1 MSRRW
6 ILVVT
11 GLAVLLAGLTVAAGL
26 RYLIP
31 QLSSATVMFDG
42 TEDQVDIEAYY
53 QWINS
58 GWSYYSMVPWLA
70 TAALLCAVV
79 ALTLAARRAQ
89 LASAVA
95 TVSRES
101 ARS

>member
-1 MSRRW
+1 MRRW
-6 ILVVT
+6 IVALA
-11 GLAVLLAGLTVAAGL
+11 GAAVLLAGLTVGAAL

-31 QLSSATVMFDG
+31 QLAVLNPVSF
-42 TEDQVDIEAYY
+42 EDQSEVDAY
-53 QWINS
+53 WEWVNS
-58 GWSYYSMVPWLA
+58 GWPFYAMVPWLA
-70 TAALLCAVV
+70 TAALIAGV
-79 ALTLAARRAQ
+79 AALALGARRAQ